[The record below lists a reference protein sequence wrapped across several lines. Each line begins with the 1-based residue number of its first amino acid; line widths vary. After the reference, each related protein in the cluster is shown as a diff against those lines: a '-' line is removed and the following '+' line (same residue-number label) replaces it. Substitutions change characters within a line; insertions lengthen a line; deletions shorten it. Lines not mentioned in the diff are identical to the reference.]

1 MSAQPPGAP
10 LGSPLSADE
19 QAAIAARRRRGRNW
33 ALLAV
38 LIGLSVL
45 FYAMTLVKL
54 GHQG

>member
-1 MSAQPPGAP
+1 MSGRMPG
-10 LGSPLSADE
+10 ADE
-19 QAAIAARRRRGRNW
+19 QAAALAARRRRGRNW

-54 GHQG
+54 GHRG

>member
-1 MSAQPPGAP
+1 MSGRTPETAE
-10 LGSPLSADE
+10 SA
-19 QAAIAARRRRGRNW
+19 AAIAARRRRGRNW

-54 GHQG
+54 GHRG

>member
-1 MSAQPPGAP
+1 MSASVERPSETPAE
-10 LGSPLSADE
+10 A
-19 QAAIAARRRRGRNW
+19 AARRRRGRNW

-54 GHQG
+54 GHRS